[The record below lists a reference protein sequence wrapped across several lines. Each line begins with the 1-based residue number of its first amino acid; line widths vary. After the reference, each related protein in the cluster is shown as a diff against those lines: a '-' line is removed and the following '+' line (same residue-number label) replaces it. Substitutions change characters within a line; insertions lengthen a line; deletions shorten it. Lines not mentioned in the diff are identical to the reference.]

1 MKIQVLGSGCAT
13 CKKLFELTK
22 KAVEDLGLK
31 TDVEYIT
38 DVQKIIDMGLMSSP
52 VLAID
57 GKPVLVGRV
66 PEADK
71 IKEII
76 AQNIK

>member
-1 MKIQVLGSGCAT
+1 MRWRNWDWSV
-13 CKKLFELTK
+13 
-22 KAVEDLGLK
+22 
-31 TDVEYIT
+31 DVEYVT

-52 VLAID
+52 VLAIN

-66 PEADK
+66 PEAEK

-76 AQNIK
+76 AGNIK